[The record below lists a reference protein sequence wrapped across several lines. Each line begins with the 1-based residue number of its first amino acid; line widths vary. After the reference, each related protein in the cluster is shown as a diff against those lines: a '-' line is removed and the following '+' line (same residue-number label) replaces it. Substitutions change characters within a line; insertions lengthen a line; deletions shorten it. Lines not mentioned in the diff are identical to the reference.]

1 MTTWPLIRK
10 KADKPQSYSRGTCNM
25 KRISLVVIAVVLMA
39 GCSSE
44 PDKTTP
50 KGKSA
55 TESKELDTKAE
66 TVYITKTGSKYHR
79 GNCSYLKKSKITIL
93 KSKAIRSGFGACSR
107 CKP

>member
-1 MTTWPLIRK
+1 
-10 KADKPQSYSRGTCNM
+10 M
-25 KRISLVVIAVVLMA
+25 KRIGDFALVVIAVVLMA

-66 TVYITKTGSKYHR
+66 TVYITKTGAKYHR
-79 GNCSYLKKSKITIL
+79 SDCGYLKKSKIAIV
-93 KSKAIRSGFGACSR
+93 KSKAISRGFDGCSR